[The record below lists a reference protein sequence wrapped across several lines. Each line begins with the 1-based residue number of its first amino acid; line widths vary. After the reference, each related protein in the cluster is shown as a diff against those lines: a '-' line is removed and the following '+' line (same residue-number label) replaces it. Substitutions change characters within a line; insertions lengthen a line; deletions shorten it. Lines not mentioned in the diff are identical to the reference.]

1 MAHPVFG
8 IKLDNDSIDL
18 RLSRERAIMLNELA
32 RSLRAR
38 KGKHNKLGK
47 AEDRLL
53 NEIEQAFEYLLTE
66 QSDAD
71 YPTILQHARE
81 RIERPRKDDA
91 LLEGDMLNFDADITF
106 LTTEEGGRGKLNG
119 KDYPLG
125 SGGWTHIKLSCGIY
139 GCKVYSLDDCPV
151 FTQGECFR
159 ANLAFYCVKHECA
172 PEIKEGLQITLQ
184 DVSHVVGHGII
195 TKINS

>member
-119 KDYPLG
+119 KDYP
-125 SGGWTHIKLSCGIY
+125 TR
-139 GCKVYSLDDCPV
+139 
-151 FTQGECFR
+151 CFPCCWSR
-159 ANLAFYCVKHECA
+159 HHY
-172 PEIKEGLQITLQ
+172 Q
-184 DVSHVVGHGII
+184 DKQLNEKPI
-195 TKINS
+195 TKVDPSDREKRRKQSFFG